1 MTFFFKKR
9 TLLHLKI
16 SEAWDKD
23 AQYFLTQVICESMF
37 VTKVSRNLSS
47 FFHRN
52 QEFLL
57 QRKNY
62 STRLKYLYVEVQF

>member
-1 MTFFFKKR
+1 MLMTSLFQKADFTPSKDFW
-9 TLLHLKI
+9 

-23 AQYFLTQVICESMF
+23 AQYFLRQVICESMS

-57 QRKNY
+57 QRKII
-62 STRLKYLYVEVQF
+62 QQD